1 MSDLSKNPFVDGP
14 LPVIFARTA
23 LPVIFVMGMNGLMTV
38 VDALFLGHYVGAA
51 ALGAVTLMFPLY
63 MLIIAL
69 ATLVATG
76 MASPLARHLGAHCY
90 TDARRVYASAHWL
103 AITTGVAL
111 ILAYVLLG
119 GLLVEL
125 IAGGSEPLVFMSE
138 TYLRILV
145 IFSPLMFVLSVNT
158 DALRSEGRVG
168 FMAVAS
174 LLVSLGN
181 IGFDYLLIAVF
192 DLGVAG
198 SAYGTVLAQVAALL
212 LITAYRS
219 RVGTVLHPLAALRR
233 ITVTGW
239 GSLLAL
245 GAPQSLNFVG
255 VALVSSAVLVA
266 LQWVRVP
273 DYETTVTAYGIV
285 TRTLTFAIL
294 PVLGLAQAMQT
305 ITGNNLGAGNGRR
318 VRGSLAV
325 AAGVALLFCAT
336 VQGIATLFAGR
347 IGALFVS
354 DPRVVAEVA
363 SIMPV
368 MVMLYALSGP
378 LVMVASHFQ
387 AVGDAPRAA
396 LLGVSKPYLFA
407 LPLTFAL
414 PGLFGAAAIWWAAP
428 AAEGMLALLTAVV
441 VFQAARGQKTSR
453 EIKEIQA

>member
-1 MSDLSKNPFVDGP
+1 MSDLLKNPFVDGP

-23 LPVIFVMGMNGLMTV
+23 LPVILVMGMNGLMTV

-63 MLIIAL
+63 MLIVAL

-76 MASPLARHLGAHCY
+76 MASPLARHLGAHRY
-90 TDARRVYASAHWL
+90 SDARRVYASAHWL

-119 GLLVEL
+119 GPLVTL
-125 IAGGSEPLVFMSE
+125 IAGGSEPLVSMGE

-145 IFSPLMFVLSVNT
+145 TFSPVMFVLSVNT

-174 LLVSLGN
+174 LLVSIGN
-181 IGFDYLLIAVF
+181 IGFDYLLIAVC

-198 SAYGTVLAQVAALL
+198 SAYGTVLAQAVALALV
-212 LITAYRS
+212 TGYRS

-233 ITVTGW
+233 VTLSGW
-239 GSLLAL
+239 GGLLAL

-266 LQWVRVP
+266 LQWVRTP

-285 TRTLTFAIL
+285 TRSLTFAIL
-294 PVLGLAQAMQT
+294 PILGLAQAMQT
-305 ITGNNLGAGNGRR
+305 ITGTNLGAGNGRR
-318 VRGSLAV
+318 VRGSLIFAV
-325 AAGVALLFCAT
+325 GVALVFCAA
-336 VQGIATLFAGR
+336 VQGIATLFAGG
-347 IGALFVS
+347 IGAMFVS
-354 DPRVVAEVA
+354 DPRVIAEVA
-363 SIMPV
+363 AIMPV
-368 MVMLYALSGP
+368 MVTLYVLSGP
-378 LVMVASHFQ
+378 LVMVAAHFQ

-396 LLGVSKPYLFA
+396 VLGLSKPYLFA
-407 LPLTFAL
+407 LPLTFVL
-414 PGLFGAAAIWWAAP
+414 PGLFGAAAIWWAGP
-428 AAEGMLALLTAVV
+428 AAEGMLALLTAAVL
-441 VFQAARGQKTSR
+441 FQAARGAKASG

>member
-1 MSDLSKNPFVDGP
+1 
-14 LPVIFARTA
+14 
-23 LPVIFVMGMNGLMTV
+23 
-38 VDALFLGHYVGAA
+38 
-51 ALGAVTLMFPLY
+51 
-63 MLIIAL
+63 
-69 ATLVATG
+69 
-76 MASPLARHLGAHCY
+76 MA
-90 TDARRVYASAHWL
+90 
-103 AITTGVAL
+103 
-111 ILAYVLLG
+111 
-119 GLLVEL
+119 
-125 IAGGSEPLVFMSE
+125 E

-145 IFSPLMFVLSVNT
+145 IFSPVMFVLSVNT

-181 IGFDYLLIAVF
+181 IGFDYLLIAGF

-198 SAYGTVLAQVAALL
+198 SAYGTVMAQAVALL

-233 ITVTGW
+233 ITVSGW
-239 GSLLAL
+239 GGLLAL

-255 VALVSSAVLVA
+255 VALVSSAILVA

-285 TRTLTFAIL
+285 TRSLTFAIL

-305 ITGNNLGAGNGRR
+305 ITGNNLGAGNGQR
-318 VRGSLAV
+318 VRGSLAFAV
-325 AAGVALLFCAT
+325 GVALLFCAA
-336 VQGIATLFAGR
+336 VQAIATLFAGR

-354 DPRVVAEVA
+354 DPRVIAEVA
-363 SIMPV
+363 AIMPV
-368 MVMLYALSGP
+368 MVTLYVLSGP

-396 LLGVSKPYLFA
+396 LLGLSKPYLFA

-414 PGLFGAAAIWWAAP
+414 PALFGAAAIWWAAP

-441 VFQAARGQKTSR
+441 LFQAARGANTSR
-453 EIKEIQA
+453 DIKEIRA